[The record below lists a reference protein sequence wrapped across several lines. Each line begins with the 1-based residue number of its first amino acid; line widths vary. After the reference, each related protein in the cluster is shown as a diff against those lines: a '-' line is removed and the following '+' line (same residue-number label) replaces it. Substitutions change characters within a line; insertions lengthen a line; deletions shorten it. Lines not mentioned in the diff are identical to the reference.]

1 MPLAI
6 KIGDVIPIPC
16 RHCGNFIRSSAAN
29 SFLKCAKCGGITVLR
44 VEVDA
49 DGVRVFTEGVTSG
62 ASVRP
67 IP

>member
-6 KIGDVIPIPC
+6 RIGDVIPIPC
-16 RHCGNFIRSSAAN
+16 RHCGKFIRSSAAN
-29 SFLKCAKCGGITVLR
+29 SFLKCEKCGGITVLR

-49 DGVRVFTEGVTSG
+49 DGVRVFTEGVTAG

-67 IP
+67 MS